1 LIRGGN
7 RFASRK
13 RVKPLLA
20 GAMIVVTAACAF
32 AQGGYWVI
40 GNRATAKCEI
50 VTSNPVINAWVG
62 GNIWFGSGAY
72 KSLDD
77 AKLARS
83 TIHSCPAV
91 KEPPAETP
99 DNEDKSN

>member
-1 LIRGGN
+1 MG
-7 RFASRK
+7 
-13 RVKPLLA
+13 
-20 GAMIVVTAACAF
+20 TCAF

-40 GNRATAKCEI
+40 GNRAIAKCEI
-50 VTSNPVINAWVG
+50 ATSNPVINTQVG
-62 GNIWFGSGAY
+62 GNIWFGSGPY

-77 AKLARS
+77 AKLTRS
-83 TIHSCPAV
+83 TIRSCPAV